1 MVSFNRKNQKLAA
14 RRKHGG
20 VTTAASNRNLKLLF
34 AAAFVLLVVGL
45 LTRDDNPDL
54 KQEPSSRYRQQ
65 LLGSNTPPPSQ
76 GSTPSSPRASLPS
89 DKSTQESLS
98 PRKKLTKP
106 IGQLKASKTPP
117 IEWRSERIRAGD
129 SFAIAMQRL
138 GHSASMVANIMHIG
152 PVAQQLTHIKPGHL
166 LELYETKSGLEQIR
180 YQIDPLTR
188 LEITLNTTPPKAA
201 VINLPVETRFRHT
214 SADIDSSLY
223 LAGLKANLSDALIM
237 ELANIFGWDVD
248 FTLDLRKGDR
258 FTVVYS
264 ELYLNAE
271 KVSDGQIYA
280 AELVTRGRQLRA
292 TRYED
297 RSGVI
302 SYFTPEGKSMRKAFS
317 RNPLPI
323 TRVTSR
329 FNPNRLHP
337 IFKTRRPHRGVDY
350 GAASGTPVRTT
361 GDGKVL
367 FKGKKN
373 GYGNTVIIQHGQ
385 RYTTLYAH
393 LKNYSR
399 KLRQGNSVK
408 QGQTIAYVG
417 QSGWAT
423 GPHLH
428 YEFRVNGVH
437 KNPLTVELPP
447 AEPVKSAEK
456 QRFLAQ
462 IKPYIEQL
470 DTLSAR
476 QLASN

>member
-1 MVSFNRKNQKLAA
+1 
-14 RRKHGG
+14 
-20 VTTAASNRNLKLLF
+20 
-34 AAAFVLLVVGL
+34 
-45 LTRDDNPDL
+45 
-54 KQEPSSRYRQQ
+54 
-65 LLGSNTPPPSQ
+65 
-76 GSTPSSPRASLPS
+76 
-89 DKSTQESLS
+89 
-98 PRKKLTKP
+98 
-106 IGQLKASKTPP
+106 
-117 IEWRSERIRAGD
+117 
-129 SFAIAMQRL
+129 
-138 GHSASMVANIMHIG
+138 MVANIMLTG
-152 PVAQQLTHIKPGHL
+152 PAAQQLAHIKPGHL
-166 LELYETKSGLEQIR
+166 LELCETESGLEQIR

-188 LEITLNTTPPKAA
+188 LEITLNTSPPKAT
-201 VINLPVETRFRHT
+201 VIDLPVETRLRHA

-271 KVSDGQIYA
+271 KVSDGEIYA
-280 AELVTRGRQLRA
+280 AELITQRRQIRA

-297 RSGVI
+297 NGGAV

-350 GAASGTPVRTT
+350 GAGSGTPVRTT

-393 LKNYSR
+393 LKNFSR
-399 KLRQGNSVK
+399 KLRQGGSVK
-408 QGQTIAYVG
+408 QGQTIAFVG

-437 KNPLTVELPP
+437 KNPLTVKLPP
-447 AEPVKSAEK
+447 AEPVKPAEK
-456 QRFLAQ
+456 RRFLAQ

-470 DTLSAR
+470 DTLSLS

>member
-1 MVSFNRKNQKLAA
+1 MVLF
-14 RRKHGG
+14 G
-20 VTTAASNRNLKLLF
+20 SNDSSQPNS
-34 AAAFVLLVVGL
+34 
-45 LTRDDNPDL
+45 
-54 KQEPSSRYRQQ
+54 EPSARYRQQ
-65 LLGSNTPPPSQ
+65 LLGSEMQLSPLPLPFA
-76 GSTPSSPRASLPS
+76 GSTTTESTPQQKTSPSIEPS
-89 DKSTQESLS
+89 DTIE
-98 PRKKLTKP
+98 TAP
-106 IGQLKASKTPP
+106 IK
-117 IEWRSERIRAGD
+117 WRSERIKAGD

-138 GHSASMVANIMHIG
+138 GHSASMVANIMLTG
-152 PVAQQLTHIKPGHL
+152 PAAQQLTHIKPGHL
-166 LELYETKSGLEQIR
+166 LELYETKTGLEQIR
-180 YQIDPLTR
+180 YEIDPLTR
-188 LEITLNTTPPKAA
+188 LEIILNTTPPKAA
-201 VINLPVETRFRHT
+201 VVDLPVETRFRHA

-223 LAGLKANLSDALIM
+223 LAGLKADLSDALIM

-280 AELVTRGRQLRA
+280 AELITRRRQIRA

-297 RSGVI
+297 KSGAI
-302 SYFTPEGKSMRKAFS
+302 SYYTPEGKSMRKAFS
-317 RNPLPI
+317 QNPLPI

-361 GDGKVL
+361 GDGKVI

-393 LKNYSR
+393 LKSFSR
-399 KLRQGNSVK
+399 KLRQGSSVK

-417 QSGWAT
+417 QTGWAT

-437 KNPLTVELPP
+437 KNPLTVKLPP
-447 AEPVKSAEK
+447 ATPVKPNEK
-456 QRFLAQ
+456 HRFLAQ
-462 IKPYIEQL
+462 VKPYIEQL
-470 DTLSAR
+470 DTLSSH